1 MITCNATSYINP
13 RWQFRVFE
21 HNLPKHLTWFF
32 MRIEDQNAGDVIRRE
47 VMGTTHVGASLG
59 NATEF
64 DIPLQEATMEHVN
77 YLYYCP

>member
-1 MITCNATSYINP
+1 
-13 RWQFRVFE
+13 
-21 HNLPKHLTWFF
+21 
-32 MRIEDQNAGDVIRRE
+32 MRIEDQNSGEFIRRE